1 MAHALIGVAIS
12 SGVLDALNS
21 SSTSSQTNGSN
32 PFALPNR
39 FLLCC
44 KRKTTKEKLEKQ
56 YQNDERVSVLMAENV
71 SAVRAST
78 IILLTCKPQ
87 MVDTILGETG
97 MKEALKDKT
106 IISILAG
113 VGTSQ
118 IAQHCDESTLVV
130 RVMCNVACQ
139 V

>member
-1 MAHALIGVAIS
+1 MAHVMIGVAIS

-21 SSTSSQTNGSN
+21 SSTNSRTNGSS
-32 PFALPNR
+32 PFALPNQ

-56 YQNDERVSVLMAENV
+56 YKNDERVRVLMAENV
-71 SAVRAST
+71 SAVRESS

-87 MVDTILGETG
+87 MVDMILGETG
-97 MKEALKDKT
+97 MRDALKGKT

-118 IAQHCDESTLVV
+118 IAQHCDDSTLVV